1 MENALKILTDNNF
14 IYAIILTI
22 VCVLIGYL
30 LRKHNIFNSG
40 AKAALSVLITKIAL
54 PCLAFTSFLMDF
66 DVSNLTN
73 SLWII
78 IIGFL
83 AYLILLIIFNCI
95 YRKEDKLTRNT
106 YSIIIVFGL
115 ISMYGHPI
123 SASLFGEIGSFTA
136 SIMEVP
142 FRSLLYTYC
151 FFTISNTKFSRDNI
165 GGALKKVFLNPAIIG
180 MLLGI
185 IIWTT
190 QSIMPKVTIDEIS
203 YSVLR
208 IDKTL
213 PWLYST
219 FKTLAQLTTPL
230 AMILIG
236 VSIGE
241 SSLKEAF
248 TDKTA
253 WLFAFLRSFVVPMFY
268 IGLIA
273 LFRLIP
279 SVNFSL
285 EMIISM
291 IICAGAP
298 ISSVVN
304 TYCIAYD
311 NKASLCSNASLLSTI
326 TSVIGMPILILICSL
341 LFSI

>member
-1 MENALKILTDNNF
+1 MENALKILTDTNF
-14 IYAIILTI
+14 IYAIVLTI
-22 VCVLIGYL
+22 ICVLIGYI
-30 LRKHNIFNSG
+30 LRKHSVFNNN
-40 AKAALSVLITKIAL
+40 AKYALAVLITKIAL
-54 PCLAFTSFLMDF
+54 PSLAFTSFLMDF
-66 DVSNLTN
+66 DTDNLTN

-78 IIGFL
+78 LIAFL
-83 AYLILLIIFNCI
+83 AYFTLLGIFNLI
-95 YRKEDKLTRNT
+95 FIKKEPLVRKT

-123 SASLFGEIGSFTA
+123 AASLFGDIGSFTA

-142 FRSLLYTYC
+142 FRTLLYTYC
-151 FFTISNTKFSRDNI
+151 FFTISRTKFSGDNVK
-165 GGALKKVFLNPAIIG
+165 GTLKKVFLNPTIIA
-180 MLLGI
+180 MILGI

-190 QSIMPKVTIDEIS
+190 QSISPTIVIGESS
-203 YSVLR
+203 YSIFR

-213 PWLYST
+213 PWLYNV
-219 FKTLAQLTTPL
+219 FKTLSQLTTPL

-241 SSLKEAF
+241 SSLIDAF
-248 TDKTA
+248 KDKRA
-253 WLFAFLRSFVVPMFY
+253 WVFASLRSFVIPMCY

-285 EMIISM
+285 EMIITI

-311 NKASLCSNASLLSTI
+311 NEAALCSNASLISTI
-326 TSVIGMPILILICSL
+326 TSVISMPILILICSL
-341 LFSI
+341 IF